1 VNAANNINQLLELND
16 AAFVEGAYQALLG
29 RAADLE
35 GMHYYLGRLRA
46 GYDKT
51 AIVAQIAMSAEMRP
65 TERKSPALQEAIAS
79 TKNARH
85 WLKGIFSRNDRIE
98 RQVHR
103 IENELG
109 RKLDQLLA
117 QQAIA
122 SAHFERI
129 QTSLTRQKA
138 DVDAQLS
145 TARQHHTELQSI
157 TTNRLDSIHYGLVAQ
172 KSDVAVHLDRVRQ
185 GLVEVQSNATASQ
198 HQVEHGLIEL
208 KSGAESQLNR
218 IELELAAI
226 RESFQKLASSLKTK
240 SEQPASPLAQL
251 VASNGSGLSLR
262 ARRMLSGMAQAA
274 ARSTFRGGV

>member
-29 RAADLE
+29 RAADPE
-35 GMHYYLGRLRA
+35 GMRYYLERLRT
-46 GYDKT
+46 GYDKSG
-51 AIVAQIAMSAEMRP
+51 IIAQIAMSVEMQLI
-65 TERKSPALQEAIAS
+65 EKKSPVLNEIIAAN
-79 TKNARH
+79 KNARH
-85 WLKGIFSRNDRIE
+85 WLKGFFGRNNRVE
-98 RQVHR
+98 HQVHR

-138 DVDAQLS
+138 DIDAQLS

-157 TTNRLDSIHYGLVAQ
+157 IINRLDSIHNGLVAQ

-185 GLVEVQSNATASQ
+185 GLVEVQSNAAVSQ
-198 HQVEHGLIEL
+198 HQVAHGLIEL

-240 SEQPASPLAQL
+240 SEPPASPSAPL
-251 VASNGSGLSLR
+251 VASNRSGLSLR
-262 ARRMLSGMAQAA
+262 ARRMLSGMAQAG